1 MRLIA
6 QALVESAEVPMAEDR
21 IVAVG
26 FLTSADLRLLGER
39 FDRYF
44 PVEHE
49 DVFTELISELD
60 KIEATPFGR
69 V

>member
-1 MRLIA
+1 MTNN
-6 QALVESAEVPMAEDR
+6 R

-26 FLTSADLRLLGER
+26 LLTSADLKLLGEH

-60 KIEATPFGR
+60 KIHATSFGKG
-69 V
+69 VSIQQKSPA